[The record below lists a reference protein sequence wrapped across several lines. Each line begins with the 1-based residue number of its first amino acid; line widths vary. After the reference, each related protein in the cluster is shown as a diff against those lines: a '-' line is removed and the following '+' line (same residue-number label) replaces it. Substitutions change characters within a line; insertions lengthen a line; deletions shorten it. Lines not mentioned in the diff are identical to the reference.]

1 MKSRKPLRIIF
12 ASLLFMAAAI
22 YIFRLIPDIDPHTF
36 LLLSFERWLLVISLF
51 LIVQLLNVLY
61 FKLILTRMC
70 NIGSLSKLFQIL
82 FASYSLNYA
91 GPLKLGI
98 PVRVLLFKRVLGVP
112 YGAGIATV
120 VVTTGLDVLITI
132 VLALALLAWF
142 HISPLLGIILGLAS
156 VIILTGLAWLF
167 HKLPFARPKR
177 PRWLASFLSDLGNL
191 SPFTISSAI
200 VISAIKSLLIC
211 LGSWIILVGLGGV
224 ISLAEFTLV
233 YLTSHLAGLLSF
245 IPMGIG
251 IKDASLIELLSRLEI
266 SPSVGIVLVAID
278 RFIWSFAPLL
288 IGLVAGW
295 HLGISGIIKSA
306 REQGEI
312 IQANAKDTGRSLIG
326 PSQHPKLEHSRE

>member
-1 MKSRKPLRIIF
+1 MNSHRTLRIIF
-12 ASLLFMAAAI
+12 ASLLFLAAAI
-22 YIFRLIPDIDPHTF
+22 YISRLIPDIDPHTF
-36 LLLSFERWLLVISLF
+36 LLLSLERWLLVISLF

-70 NIGSLSKLFQIL
+70 NISSLSKLFQIL

-112 YGAGIATV
+112 YGAGIVTV
-120 VVTTGLDVLITI
+120 VATTGLDVLVII
-132 VLALALLAWF
+132 ILALALFAWIY
-142 HISPLLGIILGLAS
+142 ISPLVGLILGLATA
-156 VIILTGLAWLF
+156 IILTGLVWLF
-167 HKLPFARPKR
+167 HRLPYTRPKR

-191 SPFTISSAI
+191 SPFTISSAL

-211 LGSWIILVGLGGV
+211 LGSWIILVGIGGA
-224 ISLAEFTLV
+224 ISLAELTFV

-266 SPSVGIVLVAID
+266 SSSVGIVFVAID
-278 RFIWSFAPLL
+278 RLIWSLAPLL

-295 HLGISGIIKSA
+295 HLGISEIIKSA

-312 IQANAKDTGRSLIG
+312 DQVNAKETGRSLIG
-326 PSQHPKLEHSRE
+326 PS